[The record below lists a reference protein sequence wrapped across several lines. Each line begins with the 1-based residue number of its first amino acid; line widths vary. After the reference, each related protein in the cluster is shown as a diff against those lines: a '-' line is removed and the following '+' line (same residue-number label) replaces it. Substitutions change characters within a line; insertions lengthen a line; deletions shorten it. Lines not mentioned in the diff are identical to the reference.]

1 MALYII
7 ICEMLWVN
15 LLLQW
20 LLQNLMT
27 ALNINL
33 YYSINQSEESHKLIL
48 LLILRKRKIIFNW
61 LPYVGVLHLNI
72 ALLKNAVT
80 IQQINVT
87 KSVRSS
93 PFRSFLLRVIKIFCT
108 NIITFM
114 TSVTQARGQ
123 IFTWIKISLSHWQN
137 TVH

>member
-1 MALYII
+1 
-7 ICEMLWVN
+7 MLRVN
-15 LLLQW
+15 LLLQR

>member
-7 ICEMLWVN
+7 ICGMLWVN

-48 LLILRKRKIIFNW
+48 LLILRNRKIIFNW

-114 TSVTQARGQ
+114 TFVTQARG
-123 IFTWIKISLSHWQN
+123 
-137 TVH
+137 